1 VLNIPTKHHM
11 ASSSSKTEVYLEIG
25 KKRVFAGAIEWPGWC
40 RSGRDE
46 AAALQALF
54 DYGTRYAHL
63 LRPAGLGFT
72 APTSLSDFN
81 VIERLKGGTT
91 TDFGAPEA
99 APSNNKKSVDEA
111 ELQRLKLLLEA
122 GWLAFDSAVR
132 QAEGRQLRKGPRG
145 GGRDLDGIIQH
156 VLGADASYLQR
167 IGRKLKQIEEG
178 NWSDQLLE
186 ERRQAI
192 LNGLSAAV
200 HGELP
205 ARGPRGGVYWTPR
218 YFVRRV
224 VWHVLDHAWEL

>member
-1 VLNIPTKHHM
+1 M
-11 ASSSSKTEVYLEIG
+11 ASSASKTDVYLEIG
-25 KKRVFAGAIEWPGWC
+25 KKRVFASTIEWPGWC

-46 AAALQALF
+46 ADALQALF

-63 LRPAGLGFT
+63 LRPSGLGFA

-81 VIERLKGGTT
+81 VVERLKGGTT
-91 TDFGAPEA
+91 PDFGAPESA
-99 APSNNKKSVDEA
+99 SFNDTKPVDEA
-111 ELQRLKLLLEA
+111 ELLRFQLLLEA
-122 GWLAFDSAVR
+122 CWQVFDAAVR
-132 QAEGRQLRKGPRG
+132 QAEGQQLRKGPRG

-156 VLGADASYLQR
+156 VIGADASYMER
-167 IGRKLKQIEEG
+167 IGRKLKQIEED

-205 ARGPRGGVYWTPR
+205 ARGPRGGVDWTQR
-218 YFVRRV
+218 YFIHCVA
-224 VWHVLDHAWEL
+224 WHVLDHAWELEDRLL